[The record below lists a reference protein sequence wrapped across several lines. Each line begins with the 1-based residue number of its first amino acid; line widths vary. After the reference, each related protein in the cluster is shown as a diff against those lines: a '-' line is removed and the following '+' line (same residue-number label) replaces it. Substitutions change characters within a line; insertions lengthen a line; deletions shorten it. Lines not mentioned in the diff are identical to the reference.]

1 MLVEDEQAECSMV
14 VMRRRRG
21 GGGERRGN
29 GGRGELVL
37 KRW

>member
-21 GGGERRGN
+21 GGEREGETAV
-29 GGRGELVL
+29 EVS
-37 KRW
+37 WC